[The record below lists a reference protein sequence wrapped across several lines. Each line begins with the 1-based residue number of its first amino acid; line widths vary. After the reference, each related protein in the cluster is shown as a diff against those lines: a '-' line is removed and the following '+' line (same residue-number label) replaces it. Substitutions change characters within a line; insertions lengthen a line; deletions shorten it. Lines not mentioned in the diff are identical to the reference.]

1 MVGKTISHYKIL
13 EKLGAGGMGVVY
25 KAEDTKLKR
34 IVALKF
40 LPQQTLASAEE
51 KRRFVHEAQAAAAL
65 NHANICTVYEIDE
78 SEGQT
83 FIAMEYVEGQ
93 NLKQKVGSSPLKLEE
108 TLDIAMQVAQGL
120 HEAHEKGIVHRD
132 IKTANV
138 MTTSKGQVK
147 ITDFGLAKLREQTKL
162 TKTGTTMGTAAYM
175 SPEQTQGEEVDQRTD
190 IWSLGVLL
198 YEMLTGKLPFAG
210 DYEQAVMYSILHE
223 EPEPITGLR
232 TGVPMELE
240 RIVFKVLEK
249 NPEERYQ
256 HADELLIDLQR
267 VQKSLETKSHRFVPS
282 EVKSRG
288 RRWSTSPVLW
298 TTIIVLFG
306 LAGGVL
312 LFYPSKTIPFSKRDW
327 ILITDFENL
336 TGEDVFDKSLNTAL
350 TVSIEQSSYVNV
362 YSRRRIEQTLKRMK
376 MNDVDRID
384 EEVGSEIAEREGIK
398 VMLVPSIS
406 RLGERYVLTSE
417 IKDVKT
423 GTSLQSH
430 IVQAQGQEE
439 VLSALDNATK
449 AIRQNLGETLAS
461 ISQSSKPLSKVT
473 TSSLE
478 ALKQYSL
485 GIENH
490 RKGNFDEAKLYYEN
504 ALRID
509 STFTAARA
517 SLGMIHFEVSAWREG
532 FDREKGKR
540 LLAKVVEHVDN
551 LTDKEKYGILAF
563 YARAVEN
570 NLEKAIEYCK
580 MRLALYPEDVA
591 AFNNLGWYYQQMQ
604 RYREALPELKRAL
617 QIDPYFSIAYHK
629 LNSMYLYN
637 LGEVDSA
644 ITWAKRQISDDDEY
658 VWAYDHLGWA
668 YLGKDSLKQAEQ
680 LFQKVLNLD
689 PKSNLAQYRLGHTH
703 RLRGKYQKALTTF
716 QKISQND
723 KLAFYQ
729 MGVVGQLLGGDE
741 LARNYFKQYRKFVQE
756 WVNKNPKWAYNYI
769 MLGLAYS
776 RLGQTKRGWELAQK
790 AMEID
795 STQHFGLAQI
805 YGEDWGSEQSF
816 TFN

>member
-1 MVGKTISHYKIL
+1 MVGKTISHYRIL
-13 EKLGAGGMGVVY
+13 EKLGEGGMGVVY

-40 LPQQTLASAEE
+40 LPQQTLASVEE
-51 KRRFVHEAQAAAAL
+51 KSRFVHEAQAAAAL
-65 NHANICTVYEIDE
+65 NHPNICTVYEIDE
-78 SEGQT
+78 SEDQT
-83 FIAMEYVEGQ
+83 FIAIEYIEGQ
-93 NLKQKVGSSPLKLEE
+93 NLKQKIGSSPLNLQES
-108 TLDIAMQVAQGL
+108 LDIAMQVAQGL

-162 TKTGTTMGTAAYM
+162 TMTGTTMGTAAYM

-210 DYEQAVMYSILHE
+210 DYAQAVMYSILHE

-288 RRWSTSPVLW
+288 RRWSTFPGLW
-298 TTIIVLFG
+298 TAIIALFG

-312 LFYPSKTIPFSKRDW
+312 LFYPSKTIPFSERDW

-336 TGEDVFDKSLNTAL
+336 TGEDVFDKSLNTVL

-362 YSRRRIEQTLKRMK
+362 YSKRRIEQTLKRMK

-384 EEVGSEIAEREGIK
+384 EELGSEIAEREGIK

-439 VLSALDNATK
+439 VLSALDEVVGGHEPGDDRLPQAPVRVDDGLIVVVRERVEREAHAGDFAVDLLLHDHGNAR
-449 AIRQNLGETLAS
+449 RQN
-461 ISQSSKPLSKVT
+461 V
-473 TSSLE
+473 E
-478 ALKQYSL
+478 A
-485 GIENH
+485 
-490 RKGNFDEAKLYYEN
+490 
-504 ALRID
+504 
-509 STFTAARA
+509 
-517 SLGMIHFEVSAWREG
+517 V
-532 FDREKGKR
+532 
-540 LLAKVVEHVDN
+540 LLLVVEH
-551 LTDKEKYGILAF
+551 AF
-563 YARAVEN
+563 
-570 NLEKAIEYCK
+570 IE
-580 MRLALYPEDVA
+580 A
-591 AFNNLGWYYQQMQ
+591 
-604 RYREALPELKRAL
+604 
-617 QIDPYFSIAYHK
+617 
-629 LNSMYLYN
+629 
-637 LGEVDSA
+637 
-644 ITWAKRQISDDDEY
+644 
-658 VWAYDHLGWA
+658 
-668 YLGKDSLKQAEQ
+668 
-680 LFQKVLNLD
+680 
-689 PKSNLAQYRLGHTH
+689 
-703 RLRGKYQKALTTF
+703 RGKAV
-716 QKISQND
+716 SHR
-723 KLAFYQ
+723 
-729 MGVVGQLLGGDE
+729 VVEIGQ
-741 LARNYFKQYRKFVQE
+741 
-756 WVNKNPKWAYNYI
+756 AYAQP
-769 MLGLAYS
+769 GLVAT
-776 RLGQTKRGWELAQK
+776 GERG
-790 AMEID
+790 
-795 STQHFGLAQI
+795 
-805 YGEDWGSEQSF
+805 
-816 TFN
+816 